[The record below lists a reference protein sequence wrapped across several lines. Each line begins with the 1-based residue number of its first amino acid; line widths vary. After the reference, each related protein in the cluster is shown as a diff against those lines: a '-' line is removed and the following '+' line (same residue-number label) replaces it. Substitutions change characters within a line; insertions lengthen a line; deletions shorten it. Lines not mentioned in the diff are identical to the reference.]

1 MEIVSFSSNV
11 KCLSAKYI
19 DHQNIDIKNSSTRI
33 EQAFTLHNSELLN
46 SVNDVK
52 IGGYSALYLTN
63 LKRGEDILEYKR
75 IITNSED
82 TILTNFISK
91 STEEDFYLYI
101 NTPKLIDAETKTT
114 CEFVAKSLVDNINN
128 TYFELELIDSRYCRV
143 YHRVNND
150 ILYLT
155 VNDSF
160 DIFFKNLRTTAPIG
174 LSAIDEFV
182 FSYILDKENDKLSLY
197 KPISGYNYN
206 VVLNE
211 LKQLTLSK
219 ITSASYLPFNA
230 ANTFQIQY
238 NDRVSNIDP
247 KFNTS
252 WVSYKNIND
261 LEINPRKSAFKNKNN
276 YLISTQYSYATG
288 KDLEINILPLKN
300 QLTKSGISQRG
311 DYLLNIPNK
320 LYPQT
325 SLRDYE
331 KIHIGNKQETGVDEI
346 SLTYSFYST
355 EFVFKPDEYTVFKTP
370 DSLYPYKQINI
381 NDTLFAV
388 NGSLGGD
395 SPHSSDK
402 IYTQNIR
409 GSVPNNGMYL
419 CTWLSGGN
427 EETPGI
433 WVDRYFNTSKISP
446 IDALTA
452 TAVKLY
458 DFSSHIEEKI
468 DTNIIANDNFFD
480 VKSDLTIEPSKEYI
494 YQRLGNN
501 YIESFITHLDDNII
515 FDSLTA
521 RTLRGSVDVPTQST
535 DRYIFNNKYHYNFID
550 KDVSSFTFSFWL
562 EADWSKPFGYQ
573 LAGNFNNKG
582 FGIFNDE
589 TITPFIFIPYL
600 DSIYIY
606 NTDFALIN
614 QINFGGQVRHVI
626 RINPLDDVYAIV
638 NRVPETIVPDVSS
651 ANSNIIY
658 KLKSN
663 GTVFDADII
672 AEIPRYINILNTETD
687 IYFLLDTTG
696 NIAKYNI
703 LTEEITTSKISIP
716 TELGVNFDINSIGL
730 DKYNNVVGFRGE
742 KCIRSNDEEHIFL
755 IRNGVLAKENNTHD
769 TRTILLS
776 SSSIIYDFAVDSDE
790 NIYILHNKF
799 ISKYN
804 AQRDLIYKI
813 SLGENT
819 SVSIDIVREYTA
831 SGINQYPIILSID
844 SDKKTYLAKVQESD
858 GRLTS
863 ANLDEIKAD
872 FYNVCNLDTIFNYY
886 NLTNYSL
893 FLKNNQVMGNN
904 LKFRIEIPNK
914 YYNRDNLQN
923 SIDYDL
929 TKLAI
934 GKHHFVY
941 RLDTVTGNIT
951 LFVDGKRAENITF
964 DPAEYALENT
974 LYNVFNV
981 GIGSYFNGTIINN
994 YIKQNDRYLCK
1005 DIILEQPRLFDKAV
1019 DDVDIKFLN
1028 LNNLKIG
1035 EFAASLPCGERNQ
1048 IEQIQRLFKWQIPG
1062 NKSNNINIRIKSDML
1077 NNDNIN
1083 NVLKEII
1090 KRDIESN
1097 LPASVNINNITFER
1111 Y

>member
-19 DHQNIDIKNSSTRI
+19 DHQNIDVKNSSTRI

-63 LKRGEDILEYKR
+63 LKRGEDILEYKQ

-114 CEFVAKSLVDNINN
+114 CKFVAKSLVDNINN

-150 ILYLT
+150 VLYLT
-155 VNDSF
+155 VNNSF

-370 DSLYPYKQINI
+370 DSLYPYRQINI

-402 IYTQNIR
+402 IFTEYIKTS
-409 GSVPNNGMYL
+409 GPNNGMYL

-427 EETPGI
+427 ENNPGI
-433 WVDRYFNTSKISP
+433 WLDRYFNTSKISP
-446 IDALTA
+446 IEALTA
-452 TAVKLY
+452 TSLKLY
-458 DFSSHIEEKI
+458 DYTSPIEEQI
-468 DTNIIANDNFFD
+468 ENNTIINDVFFD
-480 VKSDLTIEPSKEYI
+480 VRSNLTFEPSREYI

-501 YIESFITHLDDNII
+501 YIKSFITHLDNYVI
-515 FDSLTA
+515 FDALTS
-521 RTLRGSVDVPTQST
+521 RTLRGNIDIPTKNT
-535 DRYIFNNKYHYNFID
+535 DRYLFENKYHYSFIE
-550 KDVSSFTFSFWL
+550 KSVSSFTFSFWL

-589 TITPFIFIPYL
+589 IVTPFIFVPYL
-600 DSIYIY
+600 NSIYVY
-606 NTDFALIN
+606 NTDFVQIN
-614 QINFGGQVRHVI
+614 QINLGGQVKHII
-626 RINPLDDVYAIV
+626 RINPLDDIYVIV
-638 NRVPETIVPDVSS
+638 GKFPNTIPSS
-651 ANSNIIY
+651 IDSAKSNIIF

-663 GTVFDADII
+663 GTVFDADIA
-672 AEIPRYINILNTETD
+672 AEIPSYINIFNTETD
-687 IYFLLDTTG
+687 IYFLLDELG
-696 NIAKYNI
+696 NVAKYNI
-703 LTEEITTSKISIP
+703 LREEITTFKITIP
-716 TELGVNFDINSIGL
+716 AEFGVVFDIKSLGI
-730 DKYNNVVGFRGE
+730 DKFNNIVGFRGE
-742 KCIRSNDEEHIFL
+742 KSVRLNSDEHVFL
-755 IRNGVLAKENNTHD
+755 MRNSILVKENNTHD
-769 TRTILLS
+769 TRTILMS
-776 SSSIIYDFAVDSDE
+776 STSLIYDFAVDAEE
-790 NIYILHNKF
+790 NIYVLHNKF

-804 AQRDLIYKI
+804 SQRDLIYKV
-813 SLGENT
+813 SLGNNT
-819 SVSIDIVREYTA
+819 NIAVDLVKEYTN
-831 SGINQYPIILSID
+831 SGLSQYPVILSIN
-844 SDKKTYLAKVQESD
+844 SDKEIIFNKLRETD
-858 GRLTS
+858 GRVTS
-863 ANLDEIKAD
+863 IPVDDIKGD

-893 FLKNNQVMGNN
+893 FLKNNQQSKNI
-904 LKFRIEIPNK
+904 LRFRIEIPNK

-923 SIDYDL
+923 SIDYSLSDL
-929 TKLAI
+929 SI

-941 RLDTVTGNIT
+941 RLDTVTGNIS
-951 LFVDGKRAENITF
+951 LFVDGKRVENITF
-964 DPAEYALENT
+964 DPAEYALENV
-974 LYNVFNV
+974 LYNTFNV
-981 GIGSYFNGTIINN
+981 GAGTYFNGTIINN
-994 YIKQNDRYLCK
+994 YIKQNDRYFCQN
-1005 DIILEQPRLFDKAV
+1005 IIFEQPRLYGVAV
-1019 DDVDIKFLN
+1019 DDIDIKFLN
-1028 LNNLKIG
+1028 LNNLYIG
-1035 EFAASLPCGERNQ
+1035 EFTASLPCGERNQ

-1062 NKSNNINIRIKSDML
+1062 NKSNNINIRVKS
-1077 NNDNIN
+1077 NILSN
-1083 NVLKEII
+1083 ETNAVLREII
-1090 KRDIESN
+1090 KRDIQSS
-1097 LPASVNINNITFER
+1097 LPASVNINNITFEK